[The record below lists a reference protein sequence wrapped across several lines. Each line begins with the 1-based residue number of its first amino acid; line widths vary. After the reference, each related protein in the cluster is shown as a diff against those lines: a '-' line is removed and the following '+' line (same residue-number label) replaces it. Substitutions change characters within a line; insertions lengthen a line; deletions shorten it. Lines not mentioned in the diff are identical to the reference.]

1 MPDLHWR
8 AGAHIGIGNEV
19 KDLLKMTA
27 AHVSRRATASQV
39 ATVVGA
45 AISIVRDTAVTTAD
59 FSTAEEHA
67 TATNARIITVDN
79 LCGQPAAAAEHSVVV
94 DDNDVEWQPCHCG
107 RGSGH
112 EQPGECSGDSH
123 DGGWRWVAPLS
134 RVAWSRLDPRT
145 GSGTP
150 PS

>member
-1 MPDLHWR
+1 
-8 AGAHIGIGNEV
+8 
-19 KDLLKMTA
+19 MTV

-79 LCGQPAAAAEHSVVV
+79 LCGQPAAAAEQVQAIES
-94 DDNDVEWQPCHCG
+94 D
-107 RGSGH
+107 
-112 EQPGECSGDSH
+112 
-123 DGGWRWVAPLS
+123 AS
-134 RVAWSRLDPRT
+134 RVYTSATTPSPSRRSRRPLPRPRMLLR
-145 GSGTP
+145 S
-150 PS
+150 PSAPRSTRAARSCGC